1 VKYLAYALFAGG
13 IMLAISGAAKL
24 PAPIPEGTEPVF
36 LDQFPDTWPVFL
48 VGFVATVTGLVIW
61 WKDVFASRAVLKN
74 DDSDGANPL
83 SLLESLLPQLRQL
96 AEEIDELE
104 GTDIA
109 ERVEHL
115 LEHTV
120 LPFAESRQRLFD
132 RLGMRVGAEILITAA
147 FGERMLN
154 RTWSAAADGYLEE
167 ARNSFRD
174 GAAAFE
180 EAARMVDGA
189 AESSG

>member
-1 VKYLAYALFAGG
+1 VKYLAYALFGGG

-24 PAPIPEGTEPVF
+24 PIPIPEGTEPVF

-61 WKDVFASRAVLKN
+61 WKDVFASRAELQN
-74 DDSDGANPL
+74 DDSDAANPL
-83 SLLESLLPQLRQL
+83 SLLEGLLPQLREL
-96 AEEIDELE
+96 AEELD
-104 GTDIA
+104 GMDGMDIA
-109 ERVEHL
+109 DRVEHL
-115 LEHTV
+115 LAHTV
-120 LPFAESRQRLFD
+120 LPFAESRQKLFD

-180 EAARMVDGA
+180 EAARMVDAAGGA
-189 AESSG
+189 PA